1 MMSCLGHEGC
11 QNPSPG
17 GGDPTV
23 SAEVLFIIVLVNV
36 SSKTPLL
43 QKLLEWYTQILL
55 SLK

>member
-11 QNPSPG
+11 HNPSLG

-43 QKLLEWYTQILL
+43 QKLLE
-55 SLK
+55 